1 VLDNPCSPIDFTPQP
16 PAAAMPGAPL
26 ADSAHTNCS
35 WDALKALM
43 DMTAQAKLESVAK
56 AAAVAGQF

>member
-1 VLDNPCSPIDFTPQP
+1 
-16 PAAAMPGAPL
+16 MPGAPL